1 MSHHH
6 EGTFTSYDGLTIFHR
21 SWLPDGD
28 PRAAVMLV
36 HGLGEHSGRYAHVAD
51 RLTASGYAVHALDH
65 RGHGKSE
72 GKRVYVKS
80 YDEFMADLIQF
91 RALVERSHPG
101 LPVVALGHSMGGNL
115 VMGHVLDHQDG
126 LAGMVLSGP
135 ALKAG
140 DELSPA
146 KVTIFK
152 AVAKIAPGLR
162 PEGLDAEAI
171 SRDPAVVAAYQADPL
186 VFTGKISA
194 GLGAALLDAMDT
206 FPARYASL
214 SLPILLLHGSEDR
227 LTNIEGTRELE
238 REATNA
244 AVTAHYYDGL
254 YHEVFNEPE
263 QDRVLDDLV
272 AWLDELTASP
282 PS

>member
-6 EGTFTSYDGLTIFHR
+6 EGTFTSYDGLTIFRR

-65 RGHGKSE
+65 RGHGRSE

-272 AWLDELTASP
+272 AWLDALTASP

>member
-1 MSHHH
+1 MSHH
-6 EGTFTSYDGLTIFHR
+6 EGTFTSYDGLTLFQQ
-21 SWLPDGD
+21 SWLPDGE
-28 PRAAVMLV
+28 PRGVVMIV
-36 HGLGEHSGRYAHVAD
+36 HGLGEHSGRYAHVAE

-65 RGHGKSE
+65 RGHGNSE

-91 RALVERSHPG
+91 RALVERQHPG
-101 LPVVALGHSMGGNL
+101 VPLFPLGHSMGGNL
-115 VMGHVLDHQDG
+115 VMGHVLDQQDG

-135 ALKAG
+135 ALRAG

-152 AVAKIAPGLR
+152 AVARVAPGLR

-194 GLGAALLDAMDT
+194 GLGAALLNAMDG
-206 FPARYASL
+206 FPARYTEL
-214 SLPILLLHGSEDR
+214 SLPILLMHGTEDR

-238 REATNA
+238 RLATNA
-244 AVTAHYYDGL
+244 DVTAHYYDGL

-263 QDRVLDDLV
+263 QDEVLGDLV
-272 AWLDELTASP
+272 SWLDARTS
-282 PS
+282 

>member
-115 VMGHVLDHQDG
+115 VVGHVLDHQDG

-214 SLPILLLHGSEDR
+214 SLPILLLHGGEDR

-244 AVTAHYYDGL
+244 AVTAHYYEGL

-282 PS
+282 SS

>member
-1 MSHHH
+1 
-6 EGTFTSYDGLTIFHR
+6 
-21 SWLPDGD
+21 
-28 PRAAVMLV
+28 MLV

-126 LAGMVLSGP
+126 LAGVVLSGP
-135 ALKAG
+135 ALKVG

-146 KVTIFK
+146 KITIFK
-152 AVAKIAPGLR
+152 AVAKVAPGLR

-272 AWLDELTASP
+272 AWLDAQTASP

>member
-6 EGTFTSYDGLTIFHR
+6 EGTITSYDGLAIYHQ
-21 SWLPDGD
+21 SWLPDGE

-36 HGLGEHSGRYAHVAD
+36 HGLGEHSGRYGHVAD
-51 RLTASGYAVHALDH
+51 RLTRSGYAVYALDH
-65 RGHGKSE
+65 RGHGRSE

-91 RALVERSHPG
+91 RGLVEGQHSG
-101 LPVVALGHSMGGNL
+101 LPLFVLGHSMGGNL
-115 VMGHVLDHQDG
+115 VMGHVLDHQEG

-146 KVTIFK
+146 KITIFK
-152 AVAKIAPGLR
+152 MLARVAPGLR
-162 PEGLDAEAI
+162 PEGLSADAI

-186 VFTGKISA
+186 VFTGKIAA

-206 FPARYASL
+206 FPERYPSL
-214 SLPILLLHGSEDR
+214 TLPILMMHGTEDR
-227 LTNIEGTRELE
+227 LTNIEGSRELE
-238 REATNA
+238 RLATNA
-244 AVTAHYYDGL
+244 DVTAHYYDGL

-263 QDRVLDDLV
+263 QDQVLDDLV
-272 AWLDELTASP
+272 TWLDARS
-282 PS
+282 S